1 MKTYDAI
8 IIGSGVSGLSAAYG
22 LKEAGKTV
30 LVVEE
35 DLWGGTCPNRGC
47 DPKKVLLSA
56 VEARNRVKQLSGKGF
71 NEIPTANW
79 EELQKFKRTF
89 TDPVPESRKKQLA
102 EAEIDHLSGTARFL
116 DDSSIEV
123 NEEVFH
129 ADYLVLATGQRP
141 TILPVE
147 GKEYLK
153 TSADFLS
160 LPVLPKEIIFIGG
173 GYIAFELATIANAAG
188 SKVTIVHHNQRP
200 LKEFEASLV

>member
-8 IIGSGVSGLSAAYG
+8 VIGSGVSGLSAAYG

-79 EELQKFKRTF
+79 EELQKFKQNIYGSSPRKPKKTI
-89 TDPVPESRKKQLA
+89 SR
-102 EAEIDHLSGTARFL
+102 S
-116 DDSSIEV
+116 
-123 NEEVFH
+123 
-129 ADYLVLATGQRP
+129 
-141 TILPVE
+141 
-147 GKEYLK
+147 
-153 TSADFLS
+153 
-160 LPVLPKEIIFIGG
+160 
-173 GYIAFELATIANAAG
+173 
-188 SKVTIVHHNQRP
+188 
-200 LKEFEASLV
+200 

>member
-8 IIGSGVSGLSAAYG
+8 VIGSGVSGLSAAYA

-102 EAEIDHLSGTARFL
+102 EAEIEPLVFWMIHLLKSTKK
-116 DDSSIEV
+116 SSMRITL
-123 NEEVFH
+123 FW
-129 ADYLVLATGQRP
+129 QP
-141 TILPVE
+141 
-147 GKEYLK
+147 GKDLRSYQWRERN
-153 TSADFLS
+153 T
-160 LPVLPKEIIFIGG
+160 
-173 GYIAFELATIANAAG
+173 
-188 SKVTIVHHNQRP
+188 
-200 LKEFEASLV
+200 

>member
-79 EELQKFKRTF
+79 EELQKFTF
-89 TDPVPESRKKQLA
+89 YHCLYCLKK
-102 EAEIDHLSGTARFL
+102 S
-116 DDSSIEV
+116 
-123 NEEVFH
+123 
-129 ADYLVLATGQRP
+129 
-141 TILPVE
+141 
-147 GKEYLK
+147 
-153 TSADFLS
+153 FLS
-160 LPVLPKEIIFIGG
+160 VVVILL
-173 GYIAFELATIANAAG
+173 L
-188 SKVTIVHHNQRP
+188 S
-200 LKEFEASLV
+200 

>member
-71 NEIPTANW
+71 NEIPTGKNFKNSN
-79 EELQKFKRTF
+79 EHLRIQSQK
-89 TDPVPESRKKQLA
+89 A
-102 EAEIDHLSGTARFL
+102 EK
-116 DDSSIEV
+116 
-123 NEEVFH
+123 N
-129 ADYLVLATGQRP
+129 
-141 TILPVE
+141 
-147 GKEYLK
+147 
-153 TSADFLS
+153 
-160 LPVLPKEIIFIGG
+160 
-173 GYIAFELATIANAAG
+173 N
-188 SKVTIVHHNQRP
+188 
-200 LKEFEASLV
+200 

>member
-79 EELQKFKRTF
+79 EELQKIQTNIYGSSPRKPKKTI
-89 TDPVPESRKKQLA
+89 SR
-102 EAEIDHLSGTARFL
+102 S
-116 DDSSIEV
+116 
-123 NEEVFH
+123 
-129 ADYLVLATGQRP
+129 
-141 TILPVE
+141 
-147 GKEYLK
+147 
-153 TSADFLS
+153 
-160 LPVLPKEIIFIGG
+160 
-173 GYIAFELATIANAAG
+173 
-188 SKVTIVHHNQRP
+188 
-200 LKEFEASLV
+200 